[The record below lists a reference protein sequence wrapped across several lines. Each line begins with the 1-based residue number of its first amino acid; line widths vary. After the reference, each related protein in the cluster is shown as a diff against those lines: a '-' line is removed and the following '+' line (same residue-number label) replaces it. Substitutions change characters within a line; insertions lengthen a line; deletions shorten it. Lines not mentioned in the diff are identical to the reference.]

1 MSKSVE
7 LLAGAED
14 SEQIQAGECVNR
26 PNEFLLLFFDQRLLL
41 INWNRKD
48 RSKDRFNFNIEFW
61 NCLLDE

>member
-26 PNEFLLLFFDQRLLL
+26 PNEFLLPFFDQRLLL

-48 RSKDRFNFNIEFW
+48 RSKDHFNFNIEFW